1 MEDREVSA
9 FNCQTSSL
17 LQHRLICQ
25 LCQDH
30 LFLSFINPFLMEMC
44 CLTGDGSYAESSPGR
59 CPVYPAQEWPFIR
72 EATTQQP

>member
-17 LQHRLICQ
+17 LQRRLICQ

-30 LFLSFINPFLMEMC
+30 LFLSFINPLPMEIC
-44 CLTGDGSYAESSPGR
+44 YLLGDSSYAESSPGR
-59 CPVYPAQEWPFIR
+59 LPVYAAQEQHFNR
-72 EATTQQP
+72 EAMTQQP